1 MIKPHISCKIVI
13 LAVVLLCF
21 RISLILAQITS
32 ATSGNWNSPSTWT
45 GGIVPSIGDDVR
57 IANGHT
63 VTVTANASCASITFT
78 GATGGLS
85 VNSSVM
91 LNVSGTI
98 TLRNQ
103 ANANASCN
111 VTGQGSIECQNI
123 AVGSTDNAPTRNNTT
138 RIHSFNSSVNSLN
151 VASDIT
157 INSYFRNNNRRRN
170 GIFALE
176 NGSVTVGG
184 LIQTNNQNTLNIS
197 TFTMASGAQT
207 GNLILYAN
215 NPFVLSGTGTN
226 TIQLN
231 GTTSLVNYN
240 RDGNQTVLPTS
251 YKNLTLS
258 GSGIKTITGV
268 TIEGVLSLEGTA
280 STAGSS
286 PSYGPGATLQYKGS
300 SAQVTGIEFASPYT
314 STGGIVIDNSSGVSL
329 SNSVTISSLLTLT
342 NGSFFIGSNTLTLN
356 GQPLAGTPS
365 NLVTSVLSGLVFGGT
380 SAGVFVPSSVINLN
394 NLTINN
400 PNGVV
405 LTNDITI
412 SSGGTLTL
420 LNGLLNAGEYIV
432 RINNTDAVN
441 SVVSSTSAFIN
452 VTSGGLIRAVAP
464 NLTGTGNNY
473 LFPIGEGG
481 SYKAINLID
490 VNSGPEGPVLLASV
504 NPSGATT
511 GDNVT
516 ISGVDPRYW
525 SLINTNGGDFTSAR
539 IELFEA
545 GLTPDKTI
553 GMSPAISGNYSTI
566 GGTINPSSIVS
577 VSVPNPG
584 PYFCIGTLIYSTY
597 YSYQTGE
604 WNSPYSWTSD
614 PSGTL
619 QIGNTVPSNLSKV
632 VILPER
638 TISLTDN
645 IDDYGLKI
653 EIESGGIL
661 DMYSFSFTSGLDT
674 LQGQG
679 TLRLASDYF
688 PLTTYNSFV
697 ETGGGTVE
705 YYSNTDFTLPSY
717 QSIYNNLI
725 INTSTATA
733 TLLSNLVLNGTLNIR
748 TGTFRVNDNTSTARL
763 TLEINGD
770 VTVDA
775 GASITVGNGVT
786 NTSIGGTGG
795 SAPFLNYYLNFHT
808 IIINGNLTNNGT
820 VRFTN
825 LEYPLYNAFPPT
837 IPGPESGAATVYF
850 QGTNDNTLTCNGT
863 TDFYNLIIDKGID
876 QTYKLTIF
884 STAYTNFRLFG
895 ANTLAVDGTVSA
907 NPDLRKALWIRT
919 GTLILKGKIVIPSL
933 SEGVSANADYY
944 IPSNGA
950 LEIDGVDVA
959 ILSTADDYREL
970 NTAYSVSSPG
980 NAAVGITTGGNSSLV
995 VLGKFL
1001 VNNGFL
1007 STRESAGIVTTSTSS
1022 GQLVI
1027 NGGTI
1032 DTKQFLSATGSA
1044 SFTQT
1049 GGLLILRGRFLR
1061 TPASYSSINDI
1072 TDISLSTLN
1081 TSRATNG
1088 INPGYGTFNLENTAN
1103 IFSFSG
1109 GTIRIYDVAGI
1120 AEGEQEAFD
1129 VKSSP
1134 ANINVTGGTLE
1145 IAPSSGSVL
1154 PDATNYRLN
1163 SSAPIYNLTIN
1174 RSGSTSVVSLS
1185 ASLDILN
1192 SVSLLSGDLNA
1203 NSFNLSVGGNFLI
1216 ESGTSYITG
1225 TNTTTLN
1232 GTSNQ
1237 TFTVNLSAPLLLN
1250 NFTISKPSGSKI
1262 ILAGSQ
1268 NTINITGNFN
1278 LTSALLEDGGKS
1290 LNVSGNIFNSGFHSG
1305 SGKIILNGTSPQSI
1319 DGAGIFTNVELDN
1332 SNVSTAPISLT
1343 ANMTIKGILTFSR
1356 DKLFNIGTYNLKLD
1370 SFASISNYSSSR
1382 YIQTAGNT
1390 GDRGLTKVYSN
1401 IDAFTFPVGAP
1412 TLTPS
1417 RPVKY
1422 TPATIGF
1429 STEPEQYGS
1438 VTVIPVGY
1446 EHPATTVNGQSL
1458 TYYWR
1463 VNSSGFSGI
1472 APNSV
1477 THSFVYDQSDVAG
1490 TEGNYIPSLYD
1501 RSTYNWFNG
1510 LSADINT
1517 STNTISDWA
1526 SPSNSTNFLNGDYTA
1541 GDASFGSPGIYYS
1554 RQSGI
1559 WSNVSTWSL
1568 SGHDIDDPPS
1578 SPPGLNDIVIIG
1590 GNDSIYLFN
1599 ETPPFP
1605 IDNNNP
1611 AASYYQ
1617 RNKAVVN
1624 CANLLI
1630 EAGAVLDIQNN
1641 PGSYF
1646 GSVISHPNG
1655 NGKIRI
1661 TTRDASNFDNPEPF
1675 VYPSGDFSDFNINDG
1690 ISEFYTINPQSGRYY
1705 ILPSNA
1711 SSYGTVILTPLRGSN
1726 IIMPNI
1732 PNVTIYGDLICS
1744 GSDADAWLAMSW
1756 TGEYGTVVA
1765 KTVNVN
1771 GSLRVL
1777 GGSFGFIYNGSTLQ
1791 QININGDIFIAPGAG
1806 IDVWSS
1812 STNNI
1817 LTIGG
1822 NIYNN
1827 SDNSIAPLGTPSLM
1841 RFRNGTNIC
1850 NVIFN
1855 GEESTVLS
1863 NNPALSTTP
1872 VTVFNAVTIDKG
1884 VSNETTVTWN
1894 IGGTLTT
1901 LTDNWLTLLNG
1912 TLVYDRTGNFTI
1924 SQGTAFTIPSTA
1936 GLTLNTPSNVYIAN
1950 SATNNKTLYLDGR
1963 LTILSG
1969 GGNVYIG
1976 PPGNTANNADIEY
1989 SGSGASSIE
1998 IHSGNLFVTGQIR
2011 RPVSSS
2017 NGILR
2022 YVQTGGNV
2030 IIYGNNSVLSK
2041 SKLEILNSGS
2051 EFTMTEGTLTIVR
2064 GGGTTFG
2071 DLYLRPSTGS
2081 VTGGTIYFSQVP
2093 VSGPV
2098 IDAVQSYLLDAN
2110 IPLNNLTITGKTAST
2125 SRTATLNL
2133 LVSPLYLNGS
2143 LTLSNNQSVFNSNSK
2158 TVTIKGDLIN
2168 SGTYVYGTNQT
2179 IFNGIIQTVSGSS
2192 ITDFYDLIISPL
2204 TSISFN
2210 NNFTVNGNLDIT
2222 TGNLILGST
2231 RASLMG
2237 SLTNNGA
2244 YIDNNSTGGI
2254 VLQGSSQQ
2262 QISGTGSFGRL
2273 VLNNSSG
2280 AKIMNDI
2287 NIQNNLV
2294 LTSGV
2299 LDIGS
2304 FQLTLGQGSLIEG
2317 SPFNIGRMI
2326 KSDGVASS
2334 RGILKYFS
2342 ASPQSF
2348 TFPSGVA
2355 GKYTPAVF
2363 VITSSAAVGSV
2374 RVNPV
2379 DNFHPNVTDQNNA
2392 VSYYWQ
2398 IESEGLSG
2406 FSSEINLQYLQTDVF
2421 GSEPDFVAS
2430 RLLISGNIWEK
2441 APSGPLTDNVD
2452 ESNNL
2457 IIFSYSNTNILTG
2470 DYTAANEAS
2479 IPNEVPVYQTNSDG
2493 NWSDANIW
2501 TPVGTSPPCPAD
2513 GPNGCNVIINHII
2526 TADRNFILSFNT
2538 TVNKELRIVAPT
2550 FGHNLGYVSGNG
2562 ILYLEAGNL
2571 PGGIYTSFLNCEG
2584 NSRLEYGGS
2593 GTYTIISKLFNTAPN
2608 IFFTGTGTRKL
2619 PSTDLMICKRL
2630 VIDGPILDNT
2640 VNNTKLTLKGT
2651 FERYGTGGFRSGTGD
2666 FPSSAVIFAGS
2677 SKQSLGGQSGNFTG
2691 PDSFNNF
2698 VIDNPYGLEIA
2709 TDGLIEIKNQLFL
2722 TDGIIYTTSADNL
2735 VHTNIL
2741 ASAVVPEGGR
2751 NTSYISGPYTKYI
2764 YNGDSFVYPIGKE
2777 TVKSHSFTLISASS
2791 DILPWSVEYF
2801 RPNPTATSLASPLE
2815 VCNTLEYWSVSAS
2828 TNAQAKLRI
2837 GWDPLSD
2844 LTPLMTTNGLSD
2856 MRVAVYNSDEW
2867 HEILSVASGNNY
2879 YGTVET
2885 AVTTTINTV
2894 PGHYTTASVT
2904 GTLARASLDHTGPI
2918 CGESGIPVSFVS
2930 FSPISL
2936 NYILSY
2942 TIDGIAQPDVIVS
2955 SLPYVLPATIPGS
2968 YRLTGFKFNNGT
2980 GIGVVDA
2987 TETNVYSLPTV
2998 SSAGED
3004 LSYCGVSSAVLQ
3016 GNDPSPYQGLWTIIS
3031 GSGGSFTSNTQYN
3044 TTFNGVLGTSY
3055 TLRWTIS
3062 NGPCT
3067 SSDDVIVSFP
3077 VVAAKPGEFT
3087 SVTVQVCR
3095 DISGY
3100 VYTVPFVAGVTY
3112 NWSYSGTG
3120 HTINGSGNSV
3130 TINFSPNA
3138 TSGTLSVTAT
3148 NDCGTSEARTVNIIV
3163 PSADFTYSSSTYC
3176 QNQPNPVPLLEPD
3189 AVAGLF
3195 SSSAGLIFQD
3205 PLTGEIDLSESVSG
3219 TYTVT
3224 NTANIPGCGLQSAD
3238 FELTISGQTWT
3249 GAVNTNWNEPGNWSC
3264 GFVPYPVTH
3273 ISIPEVV
3280 NKPVIES
3287 GITGT
3292 VNNISINSGSSLTIT
3307 NGILRISGSVINN
3320 GLFAAS
3326 DGTVELNGSSLQ
3338 IISPGLFENN
3348 IVRDL
3353 IVNNPSGVS
3362 LQGSLN
3368 ISGSLKITS
3377 GTLNSNGFLTLLSTP
3392 SQTAYVDGT
3401 GNGSINGNLTMQR
3414 YLPAAFGYKYI
3425 SSPFT
3430 SATVN
3435 ELADEVNLSDPFPV
3449 VYRYDESRTTSGW
3462 ISYVNPAGLLTP
3474 LSGYAVNFGSSTDP
3488 VTADI
3493 TGIVNNGPLEVTLYN
3508 NNNTYT
3514 QGFNLVGNPYPSP
3527 IDWDHATG
3535 WIKTNIDNAL
3545 YFFKASTTDEYGGT
3559 YSTYI
3564 NGISSDGIAGPIIP
3578 SMQGFFV
3585 HVSDGIYPVTGILG
3599 LDNNVR
3605 VTNQTQPFI
3614 KKGESARPG
3623 LLRLTAAYDDEIKYS
3638 DPAVIY
3644 IDTKAS
3650 MNFDSELDALKL
3662 MNTDYDSP
3670 SFFSVSADA
3679 KKLSIN
3685 SIPPLNVDPYKI
3697 PLGLRLYKKGFIV
3710 FRADELFEE
3719 ISKMDIFL
3727 TDETLETSMKLS
3739 AGSYYR
3745 VFLNEGDHNNR
3756 FYLEINPVSTGIKP
3770 PAEIDKLFKIYSY
3783 RGTLFADI
3791 GVLPGNSGTIMICNL
3806 AGQILFSK
3814 KIDYPGQYEFNPGLK
3829 NGIYLVRFTTDRE
3842 STTQRIFIQNP

>member
-1 MIKPHISCKIVI
+1 MIRPHINCKILV
-13 LAVVLLCF
+13 LAVVLSSL
-21 RISLILAQITS
+21 RISFIFAQITS

-45 GGIVPSIGDDVR
+45 GGVVPSTGDNVN

-63 VTVTANASCASITFT
+63 ITVTANASCASITFT
-78 GATGGLS
+78 GASGGLT

-98 TLRNQ
+98 TLRKQ

-111 VTGQGSIECQNI
+111 IMGQGSIECQNI
-123 AVGSTDNAPTRNNTT
+123 AVGSTNNAPTGNNTT
-138 RIHSFNSSVNSLN
+138 RTHSFNSSVSSLN
-151 VASDIT
+151 VISDIT
-157 INSYFRNNNRRRN
+157 INSYFTNNNRRRN
-170 GIFALE
+170 GIFVLAE
-176 NGSVTVGG
+176 GSVTVGG
-184 LIQTNNQNTLNIS
+184 SIQTNNQNASNIS

-207 GNLILYAN
+207 GNLILSAN

-226 TIQLN
+226 TINLN
-231 GTTSLVNYN
+231 GTASLVIYN
-240 RDGNQTVLPTS
+240 RAGDQTVLPTS
-251 YKNLTLS
+251 YRNLTLS
-258 GSGIKTITGV
+258 GSGVKTVTGV
-268 TIEGVLSLEGTA
+268 TIEGILSLEGTA

-286 PSYGPGATLQYKGS
+286 PAYGSDATLQYKGS
-300 SAQVTGIEFASPYT
+300 SAQTTGIEFVSPFT
-314 STGGIVIDNSSGVSL
+314 STGGVVIDNSSGVSL
-329 SNSVTISSLLTLT
+329 SNSVTISSQLTLT
-342 NGSFFIGSNTLTLN
+342 NGSFLIGPNTLTLN
-356 GQPLAGTPS
+356 GPPLGGTPS
-365 NLVTSVLSGLVFGGT
+365 NLVTSGFSGLVFGGT
-380 SAGVFVPSSVINLN
+380 SAGVSIPSSVNNLN

-400 PNGVV
+400 PNGVA
-405 LTNDITI
+405 LTNDISL

-420 LNGLLNAGEYIV
+420 LNGLLNAEEYFV
-432 RINNTDAVN
+432 RINNTDPVN
-441 SVVSSTSAFIN
+441 SIVSSTSAFIN
-452 VTSGGLIRAVAP
+452 VTSGGLIRAIAS

-481 SYKAINLID
+481 SYKALNLID
-490 VNSGPEGPVLLASV
+490 VNSGPAGPVLLASV
-504 NPSGATT
+504 NPAGATT
-511 GDNVT
+511 RDNVT
-516 ISGVDPRYW
+516 ISTVDPRYW

-539 IELFEA
+539 IELFET

-553 GMSPAISGNYSTI
+553 GMSSAISGNYSTI
-566 GGTINPSSIVS
+566 GGMVNPSSIVS
-577 VSVPNPG
+577 VSVLNPG

-597 YSYQTGE
+597 YSYKTGE
-604 WNSPYSWTSD
+604 WDSPYSWTSD

-638 TISLTDN
+638 TIHLIDN
-645 IDDYGLKI
+645 ITDYGLKI

-661 DMYSFSFTSGLDT
+661 DMNSYRFTNGLDT

-679 TLRLASDYF
+679 TVRLASDDF

-705 YYSNTDFTLPSY
+705 YYNDTDFTLPSF
-717 QSIYNNLI
+717 QSKYNNLI
-725 INTSTATA
+725 INTSSATA
-733 TLLSNLVLNGTLNIR
+733 TLLNDLVLNGALHIM
-748 TGTFRVNDNTSTARL
+748 TGTFRINDNTSTARL
-763 TLEINGD
+763 TLVINGD

-795 SAPFLNYYLNFHT
+795 LAPFLNYYLNFHT
-808 IIINGNLTNNGT
+808 IIINGNFTNNGT
-820 VRFTN
+820 VKFTN
-825 LEYPLYNAFPPT
+825 LEYPLYDAFPPT
-837 IPGPESGAATVYF
+837 IAGSASGAATVYF
-850 QGTNDNTLTCNGT
+850 QGSSDNTLTCNGT

-884 STAYTNFRLFG
+884 STAYPNFRLFG
-895 ANTLAVDGTVSA
+895 ANTLAVDGIVSA

-933 SEGVSANADYY
+933 SEGSSANADYY

-970 NTAYSVSSPG
+970 NAAYSVASPG
-980 NAAVGITTGGNSSLV
+980 NTAVGITTGGNSGLV
-995 VLGKFL
+995 VFGKLL
-1001 VNNGFL
+1001 VKNGFL
-1007 STRESAGIVTTSTSS
+1007 STRESAGIVTSSTSS

-1032 DTKQFLSATGSA
+1032 DTKQFLSSTGSA

-1049 GGLLILRGRFLR
+1049 GGLLVLRGRFLR
-1061 TPASYSSINDI
+1061 TPVSYSSINDI

-1081 TSRATNG
+1081 TSRAING

-1109 GTIRIYDVAGI
+1109 GIIRIYDVAGT

-1145 IAPSSGSVL
+1145 IVPSSGSIL
-1154 PDATNYRLN
+1154 PNPANYRLN
-1163 SSAPIYNLTIN
+1163 STAPLYNLTVN
-1174 RSGSTSVVSLS
+1174 RSGSASEVALS
-1185 ASLDILN
+1185 ATLDVLN
-1192 SVSLLSGDLNA
+1192 SFSLLSGNFNA

-1216 ESGTSYITG
+1216 ENGTAFIPG

-1232 GTSNQ
+1232 GTSDQ
-1237 TFTVNLSAPLLLN
+1237 VFTVNLATPLSLN
-1250 NFTISKPSGSKI
+1250 NLTISKPSGSKTI
-1262 ILAGSQ
+1262 FAGSQ
-1268 NTINITGNFN
+1268 NTINITGNFTLISGYVN
-1278 LTSALLEDGGKS
+1278 DGGKS
-1290 LNVSGNIFNSGFHSG
+1290 LNISGNIFNSGFHSG

-1332 SNVSTAPISLT
+1332 SNVAAAPVSLT
-1343 ANMTIKGILTFSR
+1343 ANMTIKGTLTFSR
-1356 DKLFNIGTYNLKLD
+1356 DKLFNIGIYNLKLD

-1390 GDRGLTKVYSN
+1390 GDRGLTKVYSS

-1412 TLTPS
+1412 TLVPS

-1429 STEPEQYGS
+1429 TIEPEQYGS
-1438 VTVIPVGY
+1438 ITVTPVGY

-1463 VNSSGFSGI
+1463 VNSSGFTAI

-1501 RSTYNWFNG
+1501 RSTYAWFNG
-1510 LSADINT
+1510 LSSDVNT
-1517 STNTISDWA
+1517 ATNTFSDWT
-1526 SPSNSTNFLNGDYTA
+1526 SPSNSTNFLDADYTA
-1541 GDASFGSPGIYYS
+1541 GDAAFGNPIIYYS
-1554 RQSGI
+1554 RQSGV
-1559 WSNVSTWSL
+1559 WSDLSTWSL
-1568 SGHDIDDPPS
+1568 SGHDIDDPPTA
-1578 SPPGLNDIVIIG
+1578 PPGLNDIVIIG

-1599 ETPPFP
+1599 ENPPFP

-1611 AASYYQ
+1611 PVSYYQ

-1624 CANLLI
+1624 CANLFI
-1630 EAGAVLDIQNN
+1630 EAGSVLDIQNN

-1661 TTRDASNFDNPEPF
+1661 TTRDPSNFDNPEPF
-1675 VYPSGDFSDFNINDG
+1675 VFPSGDFSDFNINDG

-1771 GSLRVL
+1771 GSLKVF

-1791 QININGDIFIAPGAG
+1791 QININGDIFISPGAG

-1855 GEESTVLS
+1855 GEASTVLT

-1872 VTVFNAVTIDKG
+1872 VTVFNKVTIDKG
-1884 VSNETTVTWN
+1884 TSHETTITWN

-1901 LTDNWLTLLNG
+1901 LADNWLTLLNG

-1924 SQGTAFTIPSTA
+1924 SQGTDFTIPSTA

-1950 SATNNKTLYLDGR
+1950 SATNNKTLFLDGR
-1963 LTILSG
+1963 LTVLSG

-1976 PPGNTANNADIEY
+1976 PSGNTSNNADIEY

-2011 RPVSSS
+2011 RPVSST

-2022 YVQTGGNV
+2022 YAQTGGNV
-2030 IIYGNNSVLSK
+2030 IIYGNNSTLSK

-2051 EFTMTEGTLTIVR
+2051 EFTMTGGTLTIVR

-2081 VTGGTIYFSQVP
+2081 VTGGTIHFSQVP
-2093 VSGPV
+2093 ASGIV

-2143 LTLSNNQSVFNSNSK
+2143 LTLSNNQSVFNSNNK

-2179 IFNGIIQTVSGSS
+2179 IFNGITQTVSGSS

-2204 TSISFN
+2204 TSISIN
-2210 NNFTVNGNLDIT
+2210 NSFTINGNLEIT

-2231 RASLMG
+2231 RASLTG

-2244 YIDNNSTGGI
+2244 YIDDNSTGGI
-2254 VLQGSSQQ
+2254 VLEGSAQQ

-2287 NIQNNLV
+2287 IIQNNLV

-2304 FQLTLGQGSLIEG
+2304 FLLTLGQGSSIEG
-2317 SPFNIGRMI
+2317 APFNIGRMI

-2348 TFPSGVA
+2348 TFPSGVS

-2379 DNFHPNVTDQNNA
+2379 DDFHPNVTDQHNA

-2398 IESEGLSG
+2398 IESQGLSG
-2406 FSSEINLQYLQTDVF
+2406 FSSDINLQYLQTDVF
-2421 GSEPDFVAS
+2421 GSESDFVAS

-2457 IIFSYSNTNILTG
+2457 ITFSYNNTNILTG
-2470 DYTAANEAS
+2470 DYTAASELS

-2501 TPVGTSPPCPAD
+2501 SPVGTSPPCPAD
-2513 GPNGCNVIINHII
+2513 GPNGGNVIINHTV

-2538 TVNKELRIVAPT
+2538 TINKELRIVAPT

-2593 GTYTIISKLFNTAPN
+2593 GTYTIISKLFNTAPT

-2619 PSTDLMICKRL
+2619 PNTDLTICKRL

-2640 VNNTKLTLKGT
+2640 TNNRQLTLKGT

-2666 FPSSAVIFAGS
+2666 FPYAAVIFAGS

-2698 VIDNPYGLEIA
+2698 VIDNPSGLEIA
-2709 TDGLIEIKNQLFL
+2709 ADGRIEIKNQLIL
-2722 TDGIIYTTSADNL
+2722 TNGIIYTTSADNL

-2741 ASAVVPEGGR
+2741 SSAVVPEGGR
-2751 NTSYISGPYTKYI
+2751 NTSFISGPYTKYI
-2764 YNGDSFVYPIGKE
+2764 FNGDSFVYPIGKE

-2815 VCNTLEYWSVSAS
+2815 VCNTLEYWSVSTT
-2828 TNAQAKLRI
+2828 TNTQARLRI

-2867 HEILSVASGNNY
+2867 HEILSVALGNNY

-2885 AVTTTINTV
+2885 AGTTTINTV
-2894 PGHYTTASVT
+2894 PGLYTTASVS
-2904 GTLARASLDHTGPI
+2904 GTLARASLDHAGPV

-2968 YRLTGFKFNNGT
+2968 YQLTGFKFNDGT
-2980 GIGVVDA
+2980 GTGVVDA
-2987 TETNVYSLPTV
+2987 TVTNVYSLPTV

-3044 TTFNGVLGTSY
+3044 TTFNGVLGNSY

-3077 VVAAKPGEFT
+3077 VVAAQPGEFT
-3087 SVTVQVCR
+3087 SVSAQVCR
-3095 DISGY
+3095 GIGGY
-3100 VYTVPFVAGVTY
+3100 VYAVPFVAGVIY

-3120 HTINGSGNSV
+3120 YTINGSGNSV
-3130 TINFSPNA
+3130 TMDFGPNA

-3148 NDCGTSEARTVNIIV
+3148 NDCGTSEARTVNITV
-3163 PSADFTYSSSTYC
+3163 PSADFTYSGSPYC
-3176 QNQPNPVPLLEPD
+3176 QNEPDPLPLLEPD

-3195 SSSAGLIFQD
+3195 ASSAGLVFND

-3219 TYTVT
+3219 TYTIT
-3224 NTANIPGCGLQSAD
+3224 NTANIPGCGLQSAAY
-3238 FELTISGQTWT
+3238 ELTISGQTWT
-3249 GAVNTNWNEPGNWSC
+3249 GAINTDWNEPGNWSC
-3264 GFVPYPVTH
+3264 GFVPYPATH

-3280 NKPVIES
+3280 NKPVVES

-3307 NGILRISGSVINN
+3307 NGTLKISGSIINN
-3320 GLFAAS
+3320 GLFVAS
-3326 DGTVELNGSSLQ
+3326 GGTVELNGSSLQ
-3338 IISPGLFENN
+3338 VIAPVLFENN
-3348 IVRDL
+3348 IIRDL
-3353 IVNNPSGVS
+3353 IINNTSGVS
-3362 LQGSLN
+3362 IEGPLN
-3368 ISGSLKITS
+3368 ISGYLKITS
-3377 GTLNSNGFLTLLSTP
+3377 GTLNSNGYLTLLSTP

-3401 GNGSINGNLTMQR
+3401 GNGSITGNVTMQR
-3414 YLPAAFGYKYI
+3414 YLPSAFGYKYI

-3462 ISYVNPAGLLTP
+3462 ISYANPAGLLIP
-3474 LSGYAVNFGSSTDP
+3474 LSGYAVNFGSIPDP
-3488 VTADI
+3488 LTADI
-3493 TGIVNNGPLEVTLYN
+3493 TGIVNNGPLAVTLFN
-3508 NNNTYT
+3508 NNNTFT

-3535 WIKTNIDNAL
+3535 WTKTNIDNAL
-3545 YFFKASTTDEYGGT
+3545 YFFSASTTDEYGGT

-3585 HVSDGIYPVTGILG
+3585 HVSDGTYPVTGILG

-3614 KKGESARPG
+3614 KKGEFARPG
-3623 LLRLTAAYDDEIKYS
+3623 LLKLIATFDDETKYS
-3638 DPAVIY
+3638 DPTILY
-3644 IDTKAS
+3644 IDSKAS

-3662 MNTDYDSP
+3662 MNTDYDVP
-3670 SFFSVSADA
+3670 SLFSISTDA

-3685 SIPPLNVDPYKI
+3685 SVPPLNEDPYKI
-3697 PLGLRLYKKGFIV
+3697 PLGLRLYKSGFIV
-3710 FRADELFEE
+3710 FKTDTLTEEL
-3719 ISKMDIFL
+3719 SKMDIFL
-3727 TDETLETSMKLS
+3727 TDEASETSMKLS
-3739 AGSYYR
+3739 VGSWYR

-3756 FYLEINPVSTGIKP
+3756 FFLEIHSASTEIKP
-3770 PAEIDKLFKIYSY
+3770 PAENDQFIKIYSF
-3783 RGTLFADI
+3783 RGTLVTDI
-3791 GVLPGNSGTIMICNL
+3791 SILPGNSGTLSVFNL
-3806 AGQILFSK
+3806 AGQILFNK
-3814 KIDYPGQYEFNPGLK
+3814 KIDYPSHYEFNMGLK
-3829 NGIYLVRFTTDRE
+3829 NGIYLVRFITGRE
-3842 STTQRIFIQNP
+3842 AISKRIYIQNP